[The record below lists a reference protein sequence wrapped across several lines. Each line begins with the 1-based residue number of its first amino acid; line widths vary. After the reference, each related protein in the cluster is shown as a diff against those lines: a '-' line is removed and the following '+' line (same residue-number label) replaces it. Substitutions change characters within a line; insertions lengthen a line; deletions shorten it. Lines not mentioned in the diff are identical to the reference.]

1 MSVTVGMKCKVETL
15 VCEDNTAVS
24 VGSGTL
30 PVFATPYLCALMEE
44 AAWKA
49 IAPCLEEGDSSVGTQ
64 LTVSHLSATPI
75 GLKVWAEAEVVGV
88 EGKRVDFKVT
98 AGDEKGPIGEGTHQ
112 RFIVTNDRFLAKAAR
127 KLEG

>member
-15 VCEDNTAVS
+15 VREDNTAVAA
-24 VGSGTL
+24 GSGTL
-30 PVFATPYLCALMEE
+30 PVFATPYMCALMEE

-49 IAPCLEEGDSSVGTQ
+49 IAPGLDAGDSSVGTQ
-64 LTVSHLSATPI
+64 LTISHLSATPV
-75 GLKVWAEAEVVGV
+75 GLKVWAEAEVMAV

-98 AGDEKGPIGEGTHQ
+98 AGDEKGAIGEGTHQ
-112 RFIVTNDRFLAKAAR
+112 RFIVTDDRFLSKALR